1 MAPLLEEASANV
13 PPQMHRAAA
22 AEEESASLS
31 VKGRGVGLGI
41 YRARAAVCLQIF
53 WRATTHP
60 AIYHTRASDHIQYS
74 ATSELTPA
82 TVNDA
87 QPEGDNIW
95 QIWQKIAD
103 NWVRSTL
110 SIGLLIL

>member
-31 VKGRGVGLGI
+31 VKGGGVGLGI

-53 WRATTHP
+53 W
-60 AIYHTRASDHIQYS
+60 
-74 ATSELTPA
+74 
-82 TVNDA
+82 
-87 QPEGDNIW
+87 
-95 QIWQKIAD
+95 
-103 NWVRSTL
+103 
-110 SIGLLIL
+110 